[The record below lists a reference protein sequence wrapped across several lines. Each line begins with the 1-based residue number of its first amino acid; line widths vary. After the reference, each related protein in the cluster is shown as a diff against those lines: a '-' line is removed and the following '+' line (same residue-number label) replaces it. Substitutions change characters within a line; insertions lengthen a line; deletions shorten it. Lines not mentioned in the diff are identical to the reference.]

1 MAYVNLLTF
10 QQSKLL
16 YSLSVGLVMLSL
28 LEGRGIEMK
37 EEIRGREDVGI
48 GKGRRKKQCV

>member
-28 LEGRGIEMK
+28 LEGRGTEMK